1 MIEIYLQ
8 NRKHFKLIE
17 SFIAE
22 EDDELYHNLID
33 QYGVTMLLQDT
44 ILQGLKYGDV
54 FLNSIIL
61 GIDKDLTVKEWIE
74 KNYEKSKSVTLNIYD
89 LKHKYDDDGGVYLSK
104 DLFAQD
110 LMNAGYTVTTSRNEV
125 FIKNRRWGNGKK
137 NRWSIW
143 IWGEEVES
151 H

>member
-33 QYGVTMLLQDT
+33 QDGVTMLLQDT
-44 ILQGLKYGDV
+44 VLQGLKYGDV
-54 FLNSIIL
+54 FLNSTIL
-61 GIDKDLTVKEWIE
+61 DINKGLTVKEWIE

-89 LKHKYDDDGGVYLSK
+89 LKHKYDDDGGVYLPK
-104 DLFAQD
+104 DLFMQK
-110 LMNAGYTVTTSRNEV
+110 LMNAGFIVTANRNEV
-125 FIKNRRWGNGKK
+125 YLKNRRGIK
-137 NRWSIW
+137 
-143 IWGEEVES
+143 
-151 H
+151 

>member
-33 QYGVTMLLQDT
+33 QEGITMLLQDT
-44 ILQGLKYGDV
+44 VLQGLKYGDV
-54 FLNSIIL
+54 FLNSTIL
-61 GIDKDLTVKEWIE
+61 DINKGLTVKEWIE

-89 LKHKYDDDGGVYLSK
+89 LKHKYDDDGGVYLPK
-104 DLFAQD
+104 DLFTQE
-110 LMNAGYTVTTSRNEV
+110 LMNAGYTVTTSRNDV
-125 FIKNRRWGNGKK
+125 YLKNRK
-137 NRWSIW
+137 
-143 IWGEEVES
+143 
-151 H
+151 

>member
-33 QYGVTMLLQDT
+33 QEGITMLLQDT
-44 ILQGLKYGDV
+44 VLQGLKYGDV
-54 FLNSIIL
+54 FLNSTIL
-61 GIDKDLTVKEWIE
+61 DINKGLTVKEWIE

-89 LKHKYDDDGGVYLSK
+89 LKHKYDDDGGVYLPK
-104 DLFAQD
+104 DLFTQE
-110 LMNAGYTVTTSRNEV
+110 LMNAGFIVTANRNEV
-125 FIKNRRWGNGKK
+125 YLKNRR
-137 NRWSIW
+137 
-143 IWGEEVES
+143 
-151 H
+151 

>member
-1 MIEIYLQ
+1 MIEIYLR
-8 NRKHFKLIE
+8 NGKHFKLIE

-33 QYGVTMLLQDT
+33 QDGVTMLLQDT

-61 GIDKDLTVKEWIE
+61 DINKGLTVKEWIG

-89 LKHKYDDDGGVYLSK
+89 LKHKYNDDGGVYLPK
-104 DLFAQD
+104 DLFVQE
-110 LMNAGYTVTTSRNEV
+110 LMNAGYTITANRNEV
-125 FIKNRRWGNGKK
+125 YLKNRR
-137 NRWSIW
+137 
-143 IWGEEVES
+143 